1 MSENTMDDKYE
12 HARDLAEQALE
23 ALDKGDEARA
33 DALLAKAKKLDKS
46 AVVEL
51 VEELDED
58 AGSDPAAAKR
68 AGA

>member
-1 MSENTMDDKYE
+1 MSDTTPNDKYE

-23 ALDKGDEARA
+23 ALDKGDEAQA
-33 DALLAKAKKLDKS
+33 DALLAKAKKLDKT

-51 VEELDED
+51 VQDLEED

-68 AGA
+68 AGG

>member
-1 MSENTMDDKYE
+1 MSGTTHNDKYE

-23 ALDKGDEARA
+23 ALDKGDEAQA

-51 VEELDED
+51 VQELEED

-68 AGA
+68 AGG

>member
-1 MSENTMDDKYE
+1 MSGTTPNDNYE

-23 ALDKGDEARA
+23 ALDKGDEAQA

-51 VEELDED
+51 VQELEED

-68 AGA
+68 VGG

>member
-1 MSENTMDDKYE
+1 MSDTMPNEKHE

-23 ALDKGDEARA
+23 ALDKGDEAQA

-51 VEELDED
+51 VKDLEED

-68 AGA
+68 AGG

>member
-1 MSENTMDDKYE
+1 MSGTTSNDKYE

-23 ALDKGDEARA
+23 ALDKGDEAQA
-33 DALLAKAKKLDKS
+33 DALLEQAKKLNKS

-51 VEELDED
+51 VQELEED

-68 AGA
+68 AGV

>member
-1 MSENTMDDKYE
+1 MSGTTPNDRYE

-23 ALDKGDEARA
+23 ALDKGDEAQA

-51 VEELDED
+51 VQELEED

-68 AGA
+68 AGG

>member
-1 MSENTMDDKYE
+1 MADTTPNDKYE

-23 ALDKGDEARA
+23 ALDKCDEAQA

-51 VEELDED
+51 VQELEED

-68 AGA
+68 AGG

>member
-1 MSENTMDDKYE
+1 MSDSTPNDKYE
-12 HARDLAEQALE
+12 YARDLAEQALE
-23 ALDKGDEARA
+23 ALDKGDEAQA

-51 VEELDED
+51 VQELEED

-68 AGA
+68 AGD